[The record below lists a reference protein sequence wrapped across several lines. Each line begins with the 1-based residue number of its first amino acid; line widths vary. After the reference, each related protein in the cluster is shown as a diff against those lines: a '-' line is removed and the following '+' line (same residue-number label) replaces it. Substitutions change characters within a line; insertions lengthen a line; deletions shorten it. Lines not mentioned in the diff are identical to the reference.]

1 MTPVREGH
9 LEEALLATRQARAM
23 QAVASLQRHSVER
36 GLHRLGEDEIEAR
49 IRNARGFTAMAVA
62 GGILVTSTAPPP
74 NRALLPLRFYFALTT
89 DDNGVSTIHAYPWE
103 VLVKLYEILE

>member
-1 MTPVREGH
+1 MQHTKVTERPTRVKVRQRDG
-9 LEEALLATRQARAM
+9 LLVRVPEVSEFIQIGPPQNT
-23 QAVASLQRHSVER
+23 
-36 GLHRLGEDEIEAR
+36 DEIEAR

-62 GGILVTSTAPPP
+62 GGILVTSTAPPS